1 MTQNCYESALGS
13 AATSRPYPMFFFDP
27 ILFAWLNA
35 DLQTPGW
42 SIETARFYSQWVP
55 NLSGVAVALGL
66 TLGSPALRRSLL
78 LLLCALAL
86 AWCVSR
92 LIRWGFPMP
101 RPFQLNLGMRW
112 LEHGGRASF
121 PSMHACGAFA
131 VAQAV
136 SLGYTRRWRWLVLL
150 AWSAALGVAWSR
162 VHLGVHFPSDL
173 MAGAAVGCL
182 SAWCVWGCAWARRP
196 VVARSV
202 PVPLSA
208 AVS

>member
-1 MTQNCYESALGS
+1 ML
-13 AATSRPYPMFFFDP
+13 FFDP
-27 ILFAWLNA
+27 TLFAWLNA
-35 DLQTPGW
+35 DLQTPSW

-66 TLGSPALRRSLL
+66 TLGSPALRRSLW

-136 SLGYTRRWRWLVLL
+136 HLGHTRRWRWLVLL

-173 MAGAAVGCL
+173 IAGAAVGCL
-182 SAWCVWGCAWARRP
+182 SACCVWGCAWARRAVP
-196 VVARSV
+196 THSV